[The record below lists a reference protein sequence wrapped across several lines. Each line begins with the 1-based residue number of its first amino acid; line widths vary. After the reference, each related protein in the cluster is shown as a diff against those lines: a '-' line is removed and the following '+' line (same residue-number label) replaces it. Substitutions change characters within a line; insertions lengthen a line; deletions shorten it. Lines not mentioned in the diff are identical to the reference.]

1 MAAVVFSEPFP
12 WPARD
17 NAGSIPDDPFPMP
30 RSRYACLLALS
41 FATAASAA
49 DDATRVFVENGELH
63 YAGYLDDAANGRL
76 FALYDSL
83 AIKPT
88 VLAIESKGG
97 IVDFGLDLGD
107 WVYRKGLDVK
117 VSAYCL
123 SSCANYVFTAAPRR
137 TVSNVAVIGFHG
149 GMSSVT
155 FTLGGEQKAKYDA
168 MTKGQQDAFLADQRK
183 DIEPVLQ
190 RETAFFKKIGVRQDI
205 TTYGEASRFDLPD
218 ADGWTFTRED
228 FARFGVE
235 HIDVIDG
242 PWRPAMPGN
251 AIRFTTIEVD

>member
-1 MAAVVFSEPFP
+1 MA
-12 WPARD
+12 
-17 NAGSIPDDPFPMP
+17 
-30 RSRYACLLALS
+30 RSRYACLIALTF

-49 DDATRVFVENGELH
+49 DEATRVFVENGELH
-63 YAGYLDDAANGRL
+63 YSGYLDDDANQRL

-123 SSCANYVFTAAPRR
+123 SSCANYVFTAAPRK

-149 GMSSVT
+149 GISSAT
-155 FTLGGEQKAKYDA
+155 FNLGGERKAAYDA
-168 MTKGQQDAFLADQRK
+168 MTKEQQDAFWAGHRK
-183 DIEPVLQ
+183 EIQPLLQ
-190 RETAFFKKIGVRQDI
+190 RETDFFKKIGVRQYI
-205 TTYGEASRFDLPD
+205 TTYGQASRFDLPD
-218 ADGWTFTRED
+218 MDGWTFTRED
-228 FARFGVE
+228 FARFGVDRIE
-235 HIDVIDG
+235 VIDG
-242 PWRPAMPGN
+242 PWRPAMPGK
-251 AIRFTTIEVD
+251 AITITTIEVD

>member
-1 MAAVVFSEPFP
+1 
-12 WPARD
+12 
-17 NAGSIPDDPFPMP
+17 MP
-30 RSRYACLLALS
+30 RSRYACLIAVTFL
-41 FATAASAA
+41 ATAASAT
-49 DDATRVFVENGELH
+49 DTTRVFVENGELH
-63 YAGYLDDAANGRL
+63 YSGYLDDDANGRL

-149 GMSSVT
+149 GISSAT
-155 FTLGGEQKAKYDA
+155 FKLGGERKAAYDA
-168 MTKGQQDAFLADQRK
+168 MTKEQQDAFWADHRK
-183 DIEPVLQ
+183 ETQPLLQ
-190 RETAFFKKIGVRQDI
+190 RETDFFKKIGVRQDI
-205 TTYGEASRFDLPD
+205 TTYGQASRFDLPD
-218 ADGWTFTRED
+218 MDGWTFTRDD
-228 FARFGVE
+228 FARFGVDRIE
-235 HIDVIDG
+235 VIDG
-242 PWRPAMPGN
+242 PWRPAMPGK
-251 AIRFTTIEVD
+251 AIRITTIEVD

>member
-1 MAAVVFSEPFP
+1 
-12 WPARD
+12 
-17 NAGSIPDDPFPMP
+17 MP
-30 RSRYACLLALS
+30 RSRTACLLAFAF
-41 FATAASAA
+41 FATTAGAA
-49 DDATRVFVENGELH
+49 DATRVFVEDGELH
-63 YAGYLDDAANGRL
+63 YAGYLDDDANGRL

-107 WVYRKGLDVK
+107 WVYRKGLDVR
-117 VSAYCL
+117 VGAYCL

-149 GMSSVT
+149 GMSSMT
-155 FTLGGEQKAKYDA
+155 FTLGGERKARYDA
-168 MTKGQQDAFLADQRK
+168 MTKEQQEAFLADQRK
-183 DIEPVLQ
+183 DIAPVLQ

-205 TTYGEASRFDLPD
+205 TTYGEASRFDLSE
-218 ADGWTFTRED
+218 ADGWTYTRED
-228 FARFGVE
+228 FARFGVDR
-235 HIDVIDG
+235 IDVIDG

-251 AIRFTTIEVD
+251 AITFTTIEVD